1 MQNGL
6 GRQGVLHVRGSWNVL
21 SRNKLEKKIERLG
34 GRAWLSM
41 GKGKNIFVKDNVTG
55 NEYTSGG

>member
-1 MQNGL
+1 MQNGVVHA
-6 GRQGVLHVRGSWNVL
+6 RWNVL

-34 GRAWLSM
+34 RRAWLSM

-55 NEYTSGG
+55 NEYASGG